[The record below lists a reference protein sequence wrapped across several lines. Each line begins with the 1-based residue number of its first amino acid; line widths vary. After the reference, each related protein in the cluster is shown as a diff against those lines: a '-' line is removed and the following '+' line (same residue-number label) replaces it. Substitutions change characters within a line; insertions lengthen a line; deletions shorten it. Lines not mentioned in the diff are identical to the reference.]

1 MITNLQNLFKSPQTI
16 DTSIHTFKNVFAIT
30 APSLLV
36 RNDKYDMFQLIDPED
51 NFAAITASAYEKEG
65 GSLTEF
71 SEYRF
76 GGVEKF
82 YQPVSALQQIA
93 AADNQNHVMEF
104 EGTYPN
110 ETEPTYY
117 VVSAIETGKLF
128 ISLTFVT
135 ERAHFQAHRDL
146 YMAII
151 SSVKA
156 LA

>member
-1 MITNLQNLFKSPQTI
+1 MTHLMDLLKSPQNI
-16 DTSIHTFKNVFAIT
+16 DTSLHTFKNLYTIT
-30 APSLLV
+30 APSFLV

-93 AADNQNHVMEF
+93 AAGNQHNVMEF

-117 VVSAIETGKLF
+117 VVSAIETGRMF

-135 ERAHFQAHRDL
+135 ERAHFQTHRDL